1 MTSEWHEVP
10 LRELVGYISK
20 GIAPSYAEEASETTI
35 RVLNQ
40 KCNRNFRISYGD
52 SRLHDTLKKKV
63 PPERYVKPDDILINS
78 TGAGTAGRIAQI
90 EDVPSATT
98 IDGHMI
104 LIRSNG
110 KVTQKFLGYALKAH
124 QWEVLQLDE
133 GSTGQTELNRD
144 RLLDEIMINYPV
156 SFDEQNAI
164 VSKAAYPKFLE
175 KLSICRDLF
184 HGFSYEKFM
193 TGSDLDRAKLI
204 SGGVNFILGKSVAE
218 YELPDHEKT
227 QNVFIK
233 EALLLKQALSL
244 CSSLVDEQTRMEAAF
259 FESVRTMTVRL
270 VSGGTGKKF
279 TLPEVNERINELLK
293 HSIKSE
299 GVINLFS
306 DVQTEFSLFDPK
318 FLEEVANMKEKN
330 LAVELLKKL
339 ISEQVS
345 VYRRTNIVK
354 SEKFSE
360 IIQSAM
366 NRYLNGMLTNEEVIQ
381 ELLKLAKDIAAAAAE
396 GEKLGLTAD
405 ELAFYDALTKP
416 QAIKDFYEHDE
427 LIAITKELTD
437 LLRKNQTIDW
447 QKKESARAGMRR
459 LVKRLL
465 KKHKYPPEG
474 MDDAVQT
481 VMSQCEMWTDNVM
494 TA

>member
-164 VSKAAYPKFLE
+164 VGTLE
-175 KLSICRDLF
+175 SIDRKLIVNKEINDNLQQQAQAIYSSMFSDNLDPAWS
-184 HGFSYEKFM
+184 HGHL
-193 TGSDLDRAKLI
+193 SDLIIVKYGKDHKKLADGI
-204 SGGVNFILGKSVAE
+204 YPVYGSGGIMRYVERPLYNKESVLIPRKGTLNNVMYVNQPFWSVDTMFYTEMKLPNVAKFVYHFVKAKDLASMNAGSAVPSMTTDILNAMEVVIPSAS
-218 YELPDHEKT
+218 
-227 QNVFIK
+227 
-233 EALLLKQALSL
+233 AL
-244 CSSLVDEQTRMEAAF
+244 EE
-259 FESVRTMTVRL
+259 FESLIAPMYEAM
-270 VSGGTGKKF
+270 KA
-279 TLPEVNERINELLK
+279 N
-293 HSIKSE
+293 
-299 GVINLFS
+299 
-306 DVQTEFSLFDPK
+306 DVQSQTLSKMRDTLLPK
-318 FLEEVANMKEKN
+318 LMSGE
-330 LAVELLKKL
+330 
-339 ISEQVS
+339 IDVS
-345 VYRRTNIVK
+345 
-354 SEKFSE
+354 
-360 IIQSAM
+360 
-366 NRYLNGMLTNEEVIQ
+366 
-381 ELLKLAKDIAAAAAE
+381 
-396 GEKLGLTAD
+396 
-405 ELAFYDALTKP
+405 
-416 QAIKDFYEHDE
+416 
-427 LIAITKELTD
+427 
-437 LLRKNQTIDW
+437 
-447 QKKESARAGMRR
+447 
-459 LVKRLL
+459 
-465 KKHKYPPEG
+465 
-474 MDDAVQT
+474 AVQL
-481 VMSQCEMWTDNVM
+481 
-494 TA
+494 